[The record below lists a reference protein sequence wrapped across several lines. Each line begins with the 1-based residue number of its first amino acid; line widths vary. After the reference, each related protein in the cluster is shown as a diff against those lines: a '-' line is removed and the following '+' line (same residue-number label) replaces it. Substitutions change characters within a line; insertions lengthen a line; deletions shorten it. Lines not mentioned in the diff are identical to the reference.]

1 MVVACEE
8 FYLFYYFTEILHQ
21 LPPFISTFFSVS
33 GDTDFIPLF
42 VMTEMSWFFFSSSSH
57 EDQILM
63 PVLSGPELLLL
74 KEGGEDEEGASH
86 SEAHKGVLYYLTVDK
101 LSLMQP
107 LNEQS

>member
-1 MVVACEE
+1 
-8 FYLFYYFTEILHQ
+8 
-21 LPPFISTFFSVS
+21 
-33 GDTDFIPLF
+33 
-42 VMTEMSWFFFSSSSH
+42 
-57 EDQILM
+57 M

-101 LSLMQP
+101 LSLLQP

>member
-1 MVVACEE
+1 
-8 FYLFYYFTEILHQ
+8 
-21 LPPFISTFFSVS
+21 
-33 GDTDFIPLF
+33 
-42 VMTEMSWFFFSSSSH
+42 
-57 EDQILM
+57 M